1 METKKRNRYL
11 LFLGYGIMTVLAYA
25 VQFTPLLP
33 RIFGAYPA
41 PLLLLVIIVAMH
53 ENDWCGML
61 YGMLCG
67 MLTDLNALT
76 PPGFYAVLYLC
87 IGLICSLLVELLVQN
102 NAISLICVGGGVLL
116 IHSVINCFVGAG
128 FSTGTWLLYFTFY
141 FRCAVYNLVALI
153 LLYVLFKLIFGFD
166 IRYKK
171 PRGVY
176 PKKLLRKKRIQT
188 VNGKES

>member
-76 PPGFYAVLYLC
+76 PPGTSKTCRQLALC
-87 IGLICSLLVELLVQN
+87 KAANSSSKNSLSR
-102 NAISLICVGGGVLL
+102 A
-116 IHSVINCFVGAG
+116 FA
-128 FSTGTWLLYFTFY
+128 STQL
-141 FRCAVYNLVALI
+141 
-153 LLYVLFKLIFGFD
+153 
-166 IRYKK
+166 
-171 PRGVY
+171 
-176 PKKLLRKKRIQT
+176 
-188 VNGKES
+188 

>member
-1 METKKRNRYL
+1 MESKKRNRYL
-11 LFLGYGIMTVLAYA
+11 LFLGYGIMTILAYV
-25 VQFTPLLP
+25 VQFTPLMP
-33 RIFGAYPA
+33 CVFGAYPT

-53 ENDWCGML
+53 ENDWCGMI

-67 MLTDLNALT
+67 MLTDLNSLT

-102 NAISLICVGGGVLL
+102 NVISLLCVGGSVLL
-116 IHSVINCFVGAG
+116 IHSVINCLVGAG
-128 FSTGTWLLYFTFY
+128 FFFFFWLLYFTFY
-141 FRCAVYNLVALI
+141 LRCAVYNLLAL
-153 LLYVLFKLIFGFD
+153 LVLYILFKLIFGFD

-176 PKKLLRKKRIQT
+176 PKKLLRQKMMQT
-188 VNGKES
+188 VNRKEA